1 MGEGRPAMSLSSGER
16 VLWPEASSCLP
27 TLVCHWPAN
36 VGQCRPREQSTVRAV
51 WTLISNSS
59 YNLGMETQHVSAIFE
74 GGKLLPLVPLDLEE
88 HERVE
93 LTVVRAA
100 AASEQSEDDY
110 VPLIVAEAD
119 PTVTLEQVQRALSRI
134 PGSLVE
140 DFARERDER
149 F

>member
-1 MGEGRPAMSLSSGER
+1 
-16 VLWPEASSCLP
+16 
-27 TLVCHWPAN
+27 
-36 VGQCRPREQSTVRAV
+36 
-51 WTLISNSS
+51 
-59 YNLGMETQHVSAIFE
+59 METQHVSAIFE